1 MTSLV
6 RSVKILL
13 SSSIL
18 LSHKLVLL
26 HSLVLD
32 CLDPLV
38 ECEPHGSLPVPRKLL
53 GMNPPLG
60 RCRPTK
66 AGGGGG
72 GGGGVC
78 GWLEDRLRIIG
89 A

>member
-6 RSVKILL
+6 RNVKILL

-38 ECEPHGSLPVPRKLL
+38 ECEPHGSLLVPRKLL
-53 GMNPPLG
+53 GMEPAAGPLSRG
-60 RCRPTK
+60 QSRRRGCEWAERQ
-66 AGGGGG
+66 
-72 GGGGVC
+72 
-78 GWLEDRLRIIG
+78 DRVRIIG